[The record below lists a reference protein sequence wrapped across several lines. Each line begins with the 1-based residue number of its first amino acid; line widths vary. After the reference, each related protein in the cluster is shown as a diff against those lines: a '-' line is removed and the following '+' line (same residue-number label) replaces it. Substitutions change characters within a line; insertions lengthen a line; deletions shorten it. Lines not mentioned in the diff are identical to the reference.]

1 MKKNQIYLHIHRWL
15 MVGILAPA
23 LALGVE
29 PDAIAKP
36 QPVLKK
42 MSSATIAHIKR
53 EKDLLM
59 DGLKA
64 AGRRF
69 SGKTLTPE
77 EKQAFNSVAKRALI
91 LIGLI
96 AAGITGTILYTKY
109 KEKKNE
115 EWKGQKEHKK
125 WLMNVHSPKYKEQR
139 KLYKD
144 DKEMDEY
151 FTTWQQNLDQFSG
164 KILTREQAKKNYKKD
179 TERKNHLLLAAQ
191 QKNSELVKQLLE
203 NGVDPNFMNH
213 DGIIPLL
220 EMIDDYGDLGIAK
233 LLLENGA
240 NPNFAETNNFDFPLH
255 LGFREDIKTL
265 LLQHGADPNIPNIQG
280 KTPLHLAHLF
290 EIKLLLQYGA
300 KPNIQDYKGNTPL
313 MRATMNLSA
322 RSVEALL
329 RGGADISIKNNDGKT
344 VLDVQ
349 KELAE
354 IAPETAQQVR
364 EVFLKFIQ
372 AKTAKPGLRQR
383 DPETQRRA
391 LPKEIAEMLLEYVV
405 APEPRKRSE
414 K

>member
-1 MKKNQIYLHIHRWL
+1 
-15 MVGILAPA
+15 
-23 LALGVE
+23 
-29 PDAIAKP
+29 
-36 QPVLKK
+36 
-42 MSSATIAHIKR
+42 
-53 EKDLLM
+53 
-59 DGLKA
+59 
-64 AGRRF
+64 
-69 SGKTLTPE
+69 
-77 EKQAFNSVAKRALI
+77 
-91 LIGLI
+91 
-96 AAGITGTILYTKY
+96 
-109 KEKKNE
+109 
-115 EWKGQKEHKK
+115 
-125 WLMNVHSPKYKEQR
+125 
-139 KLYKD
+139 
-144 DKEMDEY
+144 
-151 FTTWQQNLDQFSG
+151 
-164 KILTREQAKKNYKKD
+164 
-179 TERKNHLLLAAQ
+179 
-191 QKNSELVKQLLE
+191 
-203 NGVDPNFMNH
+203 MNH